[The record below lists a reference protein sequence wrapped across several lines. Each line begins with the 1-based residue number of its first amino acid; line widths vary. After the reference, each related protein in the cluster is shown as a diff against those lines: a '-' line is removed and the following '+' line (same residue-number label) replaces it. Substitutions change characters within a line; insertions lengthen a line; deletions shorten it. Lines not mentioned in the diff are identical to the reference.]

1 MREAVI
7 ARPRPAAWNWGLL
20 AVLIGVVA
28 IARLATTPT
37 DGGRL
42 AVQGSE
48 TADTLGPR
56 EVDVITMRF
65 EGLSVARVHV
75 AATANAKLRCR
86 VFDPN
91 GLTLQAARAGPSC
104 RLQWLVPRTG
114 AYRIEVENRTA
125 SIVAYRTISRVQQRR

>member
-7 ARPRPAAWNWGLL
+7 GRPRPVVWNWMLVVML
-20 AVLIGVVA
+20 ICAAAAVRMGTA
-28 IARLATTPT
+28 PRNE
-37 DGGRL
+37 GYR

-65 EGLSVARVHV
+65 EGLSVARVDV
-75 AATANAKLRCR
+75 TASPDAKLRCR
-86 VFDPN
+86 AFGPN
-91 GLTLQAARAGPSC
+91 GITLQAAGAGARC
-104 RLQWLVPRTG
+104 KLQWLVPRTG

-125 SIVAYRTISRVQQRR
+125 AAVAYTTVSSEQRK

>member
-1 MREAVI
+1 MFV
-7 ARPRPAAWNWGLL
+7 
-20 AVLIGVVA
+20 AVLICAAAAVRMG
-28 IARLATTPT
+28 IAPR
-37 DGGRL
+37 DEGYR

-65 EGLSVARVHV
+65 EGLSVARVDV
-75 AATANAKLRCR
+75 TAPPAAKLRCR

-91 GLTLQAARAGPSC
+91 GVTLQVARAGARC
-104 RLQWLVPRTG
+104 NLQWLVPRTG

-125 SIVAYRTISRVQQRR
+125 ATVAYTAVSRAQQRR